1 MSSSAFIVTPKALA
15 LHSVAS
21 SHDKSIK
28 EFRLN
33 MEDMITFDARQFLMN
48 RKAEKL
54 HVNIEGLQKIVIS
67 NNGKFAL
74 FGGQGLHVLDMRTDK
89 FRMIRFDKTQSNFDL
104 RRNQVFFNQ
113 SAQRRQPTNL

>member
-1 MSSSAFIVTPKALA
+1 MQSSENNSTM
-15 LHSVAS
+15 
-21 SHDKSIK
+21 D
-28 EFRLN
+28 FRLN
-33 MEDMITFDARQFLMN
+33 LEDEMTFDVKSFFKN

-89 FRMIRFDKTQSNFDL
+89 FRMIRFDKTQSTL
-104 RRNQVFFNQ
+104 RL
-113 SAQRRQPTNL
+113 T

>member
-1 MSSSAFIVTPKALA
+1 MSSSAFIVTPKVLA
-15 LHSVAS
+15 MHSVTS

-89 FRMIRFDKTQSNFDL
+89 FRMIRFDKTQSTL
-104 RRNQVFFNQ
+104 RL
-113 SAQRRQPTNL
+113 T